1 MMDKDLPDVAWIDWP
16 YCDVAK
22 RFVSVVTTSTD
33 MSSYDTLTFR
43 RRIETIGATDTTG
56 TAAGPRGERDGVCQL
71 GELTNEGRS
80 TTLALGQRLRRLYV
94 DQLGFLPATI
104 SSTDDIYLR
113 ASPIQRA
120 LDSVQ
125 QAFTGLYPAGTR
137 APGMANPIIFQRT
150 KDDETLFP
158 NEASCKRYKQLID
171 AFRQRCADRWN
182 QSTDM
187 DYLNSRIG
195 KYMPAKSPQVLVD
208 SHPRLSGILD
218 TVNSTRAHGPDT
230 RLPAEFYEEKVLAII
245 DKISVEEWFE
255 GYKQN
260 QEMRKLG
267 IGALAG
273 DITEKMVAHAETV
286 GPPGVDRKHAADG
299 QPLRIGLSGCHDTT
313 LAPLLASFG
322 AYDDEPWPP
331 YTSHLAFELLRKVS
345 TTPPPPSPG
354 ITRTWWSS
362 FFGAA
367 TASSPSAA
375 SILSSGGAARIG
387 RRSASSL
394 SEAERARLQGYYVR
408 IRYNDRVMRVAGC
421 RAPGKHLEGDES
433 LCTLEEFKRIADRIT
448 PADWKRECA
457 MVVEGGGELKIGQR
471 AGYSHA

>member
-1 MMDKDLPDVAWIDWP
+1 M
-16 YCDVAK
+16 
-22 RFVSVVTTSTD
+22 SVVTTTTD
-33 MSSYDTLTFR
+33 LSSYDTLTFR
-43 RRIETIGATDTTG
+43 RRIETIGHKDTTAI
-56 TAAGPRGERDGVCQL
+56 AAGPRGEHDGVCQL

-94 DQLGFLPATI
+94 DQLGFLPPTI
-104 SSTDDIYLR
+104 SSADGIYLR

-137 APGMANPIIFQRT
+137 APGMPNPVIFQRT

-171 AFRQRCADRWN
+171 AFRQRCADTWN
-182 QSTDM
+182 NSKDM

-195 KYMPAKSPQVLVD
+195 KYMPAKSPKVLVD

-230 RLPAEFYEEKVLAII
+230 RLPAEFYEEKVLGII

-273 DITEKMVAHAETV
+273 DITEKMTAHAETV
-286 GPPGVDRKHAADG
+286 GPPGTNRKHGADN
-299 QPLRIGLSGCHDTT
+299 QSIRIGLSGCHDTT
-313 LAPLLASFG
+313 LAPLLASLG
-322 AYDDEPWPP
+322 AYEDELWPP

-345 TTPPPPSPG
+345 TTPPVSPG
-354 ITRTWWSS
+354 ITQTWWSS
-362 FFGAA
+362 IFGAA
-367 TASSPSAA
+367 TASSSSAA
-375 SILSSGGAARIG
+375 SVFSSSAVPRIG
-387 RRSASSL
+387 RRPASSL
-394 SEAERARLQGYYVR
+394 SGTEQARLQGYYVR
-408 IRYNDRVMRVAGC
+408 IRYNDRVMKVPGC
-421 RAPGKHLEGDES
+421 RAPGKHLDGDES
-433 LCTLEEFKRIADRIT
+433 LCTLEEFKRITDRIT

-471 AGYSHA
+471 AGYSAA